1 MASSGQTMGDAGLA
15 RRAIGLP
22 TAISATFGLILA
34 TTVMVTVPQLYAAS
48 TLGLYAM
55 IIALVAMYAQVM
67 SFSELAT
74 MIPKAGSMNE
84 YVRAGLGPFFAT
96 VTVFV
101 GYFAIVIFPGSSEA
115 FLSGVILS
123 DPAFLDFGLSFKW
136 WVTIIIIVI
145 AIINLL
151 GIRAFAAIEVPLTF
165 LLAASLL
172 VFGIAG
178 IAGAGDPV
186 GSALPSIPFDSDLL
200 LSLIAFAMFTF
211 VGVEY
216 TCPLAE
222 ELRNPGRDIPWG
234 MFIGLTLVAVP
245 MFLWGIAAT
254 RYLPPDQLGDPANI
268 TNMNVAI
275 GIFGDTGR
283 WWMGLLSVAATL
295 STLNA
300 VTAGVPR
307 IIYGMSQDKQLP
319 AILGWLTPGTR
330 APAIGILLVSI
341 PPIVLNVTDQTIE
354 GGFIELILA
363 GVLGWALAYII
374 IHVSQ
379 IVLRIKEPR
388 ARRPYRSPLWPVP
401 QLVGI
406 VLLVIAMINVFP
418 DPDIESNI
426 YRNFGV
432 FLIISIVFSLIYNA
446 VTYGVGK
453 MFRPVPLAEVYAE
466 TERIAE
472 ALPEEHELGRG

>member
-1 MASSGQTMGDAGLA
+1 MATTGTEGGLRTGQV
-15 RRAIGLP
+15 GLP

-34 TTVMVTVPQLYAAS
+34 TTVMVTVPQLYSAS
-48 TLGLYAM
+48 IIGLYAM
-55 IIALVAMYAQVM
+55 IIALVVMYAQVM

-115 FLSGVILS
+115 FLSATILS
-123 DPAFLDFGLSFKW
+123 DPAFLNLGLTFKW
-136 WVTIIIIVI
+136 WVTIIVIVI
-145 AIINLL
+145 AVINLL
-151 GIRAFAAIEVPLTF
+151 GIRAFALIEVPLTF
-165 LLAASLL
+165 ILAASLL
-172 VFGIAG
+172 IFGLAG
-178 IAGAGDPV
+178 LAGVGDTVSGP
-186 GSALPSIPFDSDLL
+186 LPSIPFDSSLL
-200 LSLIAFAMFTF
+200 LSLIALATFTF

-222 ELRNPGRDIPWG
+222 ELRDPGREIPWG

-245 MFLWGIAAT
+245 MLLWGIAST
-254 RYLPPDQLGDPANI
+254 RYFSLEELGDPTQI

-275 GIFGDTGR
+275 GIFGDLGK
-283 WWMGLLSVAATL
+283 WWMGILSVAATL

-319 AILGWLTPGTR
+319 AVLGWLTPGTR
-330 APAIGILLVSI
+330 APAVGILLVSI
-341 PPIVLNVTDQTIE
+341 PPIVLNVTEQTLA
-354 GGFIELILA
+354 GGFLELILA

-374 IHVSQ
+374 IHLSQ
-379 IVLRIKEPR
+379 IVLRVKEPQ
-388 ARRPYRSPLWPVP
+388 ARRPYRSPFFPVP
-401 QLVGI
+401 QVIGI
-406 VLLVIAMINVFP
+406 VLLVVAMLNVFP
-418 DPDIESNI
+418 DPEIESNI
-426 YRNFGV
+426 WRNFGI
-432 FLIISIVFSLIYNA
+432 FLAISVVFSLIYNA
-446 VTYGVGK
+446 ITYGVGK

-472 ALPEEHELGRG
+472 LLPEEHELGRG

>member
-1 MASSGQTMGDAGLA
+1 MATNTTGTGLRAGT
-15 RRAIGLP
+15 IGLP

-48 TLGLYAM
+48 TIGLYAM

-115 FLSGVILS
+115 FLAGTILS
-123 DPAFLDFGLSFKW
+123 DPAFLDLGLTFQW
-136 WVTIIIIVI
+136 WVTIVVVGI
-145 AIINLL
+145 AGVNLL

-165 LLAASLL
+165 ILAASLL
-172 VFGIAG
+172 IFGIAG
-178 IAGAGDPV
+178 IAGVGDTV
-186 GSALPSIPFDSDLL
+186 GSALPSIPFDMDLL
-200 LSLIAFAMFTF
+200 TSLIALAIFTF

-222 ELRNPGRDIPWG
+222 ELRDPGKQIPWG

-245 MFLWGIAAT
+245 MFLWGVGAT
-254 RYLPPDQLGDPANI
+254 RYFSPEELGDPTQI

-275 GIFGDTGR
+275 AIFDDLGK
-283 WWMGLLSVAATL
+283 WWMGILSVAATV

-307 IIYGMSQDKQLP
+307 IMYGMSQDKQLP
-319 AILGWLTPGTR
+319 AVLGWLTPGTR
-330 APAIGILLVSI
+330 APAVGIVLVSI
-341 PPIVLNVTDQTIE
+341 PPIWLNWAEQTLE
-354 GGFIELILA
+354 GGFLALILA
-363 GVLGWALAYII
+363 GVLGWGLAYII
-374 IHVSQ
+374 IHLSQ
-379 IVLRIKEPR
+379 IVLRLKEPQ
-388 ARRPYRSPLWPVP
+388 ANRPYRSPLFPVP

-406 VLLVIAMINVFP
+406 VLLVIAFLNVFP
-418 DPDIESNI
+418 DPEIESDI
-426 YRNFGV
+426 YRNFGW
-432 FLIISIVFSLIYNA
+432 FLLVSVVFSVIYNA
-446 VTYGVGK
+446 VTYGVAK

-472 ALPEEHELGRG
+472 LLPEDHEGGQG

>member
-1 MASSGQTMGDAGLA
+1 MATNSQPMGDAGLA
-15 RRAIGLP
+15 RRAVGLP

-34 TTVMVTVPQLYAAS
+34 TTVLVTVPVLYSAS
-48 TLGLYAM
+48 TIGLYAM
-55 IIALVAMYAQVM
+55 LIALVAMYAQVM

-123 DPAFLDFGLSFKW
+123 DPAFLGLGLSFKW
-136 WVTIIIIVI
+136 WVTIIIVVI
-145 AIINLL
+145 AVVNLL

-165 LLAASLL
+165 ILAASLL
-172 VFGIAG
+172 IFGVAG
-178 IAGAGDPV
+178 LAGVGDTI
-186 GSALPSIPFDSDLL
+186 GSALPSIPFDRGLL
-200 LSLIAFAMFTF
+200 FSLIALAIFTF

-245 MFLWGIAAT
+245 MLLWGMAST
-254 RYLPPDQLGDPANI
+254 RYDLVDPNAP
-268 TNMNVAI
+268 TNMFVAI
-275 GIFGDTGR
+275 GMFGDVGK
-283 WWMGLLSVAATL
+283 WWMGILSVAATL

-307 IIYGMSQDKQLP
+307 IMYGMAQDRQLP

-330 APAIGILLVSI
+330 APAIGIILVSI
-341 PPIVLNVTDQTIE
+341 PPILLNATGQTE
-354 GGFIELILA
+354 AGGFLALILA

-379 IVLRIKEPR
+379 IVLRVKEPQ
-388 ARRPYRSPLWPVP
+388 ARRPYRAPWFPIP

-406 VLLVIAMINVFP
+406 VLLVIAMLNVFP
-418 DPDIESNI
+418 DPEVESDIW
-426 YRNFGV
+426 RNFGW
-432 FLIISIVFSLIYNA
+432 FLAISIVFSLIYNA

>member
-1 MASSGQTMGDAGLA
+1 MATTGPGMGDAGLA
-15 RRAIGLP
+15 RRAVGLP

-34 TTVMVTVPQLYAAS
+34 TTVMVTVPQLYSAS
-48 TLGLYAM
+48 TVGLIAM
-55 IIALVAMYAQVM
+55 VIALVVLYAQVM

-115 FLSGVILS
+115 FLSGAILS
-123 DPAFLDFGLSFKW
+123 DPAFLDLGLSFKW
-136 WVTIIIIVI
+136 WVTIIVVGI
-145 AIINLL
+145 AILNLL
-151 GIRAFAAIEVPLTF
+151 GIRAFAAVEVPLTF

-178 IAGAGDPV
+178 IAGAGDPIQ
-186 GSALPSIPFDSDLL
+186 GALPSIPFDFELL
-200 LSLIAFAMFTF
+200 TSLLGLAIFTF

-222 ELRNPGRDIPWG
+222 ELRQPKRDLPVG

-254 RYLPPDQLGDPANI
+254 RYFSPEDLGDPTQI

-275 GIFGDTGR
+275 AIFGDTGR
-283 WWMGLLSVAATL
+283 YWMGILSVAATI

-300 VTAGVPR
+300 VAAGVPR
-307 IIYGMSQDKQLP
+307 IIYGMSQTKQLP
-319 AILGWLTPGTR
+319 KALGWLVPSTR
-330 APAIGILLVSI
+330 APAVGILLVSI
-341 PPIVLNVTDQTIE
+341 PPIWLNVADQPLE

-363 GVLGWALAYII
+363 GVLGWGLAYII
-374 IHVSQ
+374 IHVTQ
-379 IVLRIKEPR
+379 IVLRLKEPD
-388 ARRPYRSPLWPVP
+388 AVRPYRSPLFPVP

-406 VLLVIAMINVFP
+406 VLLVIAAINIFP
-418 DPDIESNI
+418 VPEIESNI
-426 YRNFGV
+426 YRD
-432 FLIISIVFSLIYNA
+432 FLIFLGVSVVFSFIYNA

-453 MFRPVPLAEVYAE
+453 MFKPVPLAEVLAE
-466 TERIAE
+466 TDVIAE
-472 ALPEEHELGRG
+472 AVPEAHG

>member
-1 MASSGQTMGDAGLA
+1 MATTNTTDGGL
-15 RRAIGLP
+15 RTGSVGLP

-48 TLGLYAM
+48 TIGLYAM
-55 IIALVAMYAQVM
+55 IIALVVMYAQVM

-84 YVRAGLGPFFAT
+84 YVRAGLGPFMAT

-115 FLSGVILS
+115 FLSATILS
-123 DPAFLDFGLSFKW
+123 DPAFFDLGLTFKW
-136 WVTIIIIVI
+136 WVVIIVVAI
-145 AIINLL
+145 AIVNLL

-172 VFGIAG
+172 IFGLAG
-178 IAGAGDPV
+178 LAGVGDPV
-186 GSALPSIPFDSDLL
+186 GSALPTIPFDMDLL
-200 LSLIAFAMFTF
+200 LSLIALATFTF

-222 ELRNPGRDIPWG
+222 ELRDPGKQIPWG
-234 MFIGLTLVAVP
+234 MFIGLSLVAVP

-254 RYLPPDQLGDPANI
+254 RYFPPDVLGDPTQI

-275 GIFGDTGR
+275 AMFDDLGK
-283 WWMGLLSVAATL
+283 WWMGILSVAATI

-300 VTAGVPR
+300 VAAGVPR
-307 IIYGMSQDKQLP
+307 IIYGMSQDRQLP
-319 AILGWLTPGTR
+319 AVLGWLTPGTR
-330 APAIGILLVSI
+330 APAVGIVLVSI
-341 PPIVLNVTDQTIE
+341 PPIWLNVTDQTLE
-354 GGFIELILA
+354 GGFLELILA

-374 IHVSQ
+374 IHISQ
-379 IVLRIKEPR
+379 IVLRIKEPQ
-388 ARRPYRSPLWPVP
+388 ARRPYRAPLWPVP

-406 VLLVIAMINVFP
+406 ALLIVAMINVFP
-418 DPDIESNI
+418 VPEIESNI
-426 YRNFGV
+426 YRNFGI
-432 FLIISIVFSLIYNA
+432 FLAISIVFSLIYNA
-446 VTYGVGK
+446 VTYGFGK
-453 MFRPVPLAEVYAE
+453 MFKPVPLAEVYAE
-466 TERIAE
+466 TEHIAE
-472 ALPEEHELGRG
+472 MMPEDHEHGRG

>member
-1 MASSGQTMGDAGLA
+1 MATNGTDAGL
-15 RRAIGLP
+15 RTGSVGLP

-34 TTVMVTVPQLYAAS
+34 TTVMVTVPQLYSAS
-48 TLGLYAM
+48 TIGLYAM
-55 IIALVAMYAQVM
+55 IIALVVMYAQVM

-115 FLSGVILS
+115 FLSATILS
-123 DPAFLDFGLSFKW
+123 DPAFLDLGLTFKW
-136 WVTIIIIVI
+136 WVTIIVI
-145 AIINLL
+145 AIAIVNLL

-172 VFGIAG
+172 IFGVAG
-178 IAGAGDPV
+178 LVGVNDPV
-186 GSALPSIPFDSDLL
+186 SGPLPSVPFDWDLL
-200 LSLIAFAMFTF
+200 LSLIALATFTF

-222 ELRNPGRDIPWG
+222 ELRDPGREIPWG
-234 MFIGLTLVAVP
+234 MFIGLSLVAVP
-245 MFLWGIAAT
+245 MFLWGLAAT
-254 RYLPPDQLGDPANI
+254 RYIPLDQLGDPTQI

-275 GIFGDTGR
+275 GIFGDLGR
-283 WWMGLLSVAATL
+283 WWMGILSVAATI

-307 IIYGMSQDKQLP
+307 IIYGMSQERQLP

-341 PPIVLNVTDQTIE
+341 PPIWLNVTEETLE
-354 GGFIELILA
+354 GGFIALILA
-363 GVLGWALAYII
+363 GVLGWGLAYII
-374 IHVSQ
+374 IHISQ
-379 IVLRIKEPR
+379 ILLRVREPQ
-388 ARRPYRSPLWPVP
+388 ARRPYRSPLWPIP
-401 QLVGI
+401 QIVGI
-406 VLLVIAMINVFP
+406 VVLVIAAINVFP
-418 DPDIESNI
+418 DPEIESDI
-426 YRNFGV
+426 YRNFGI
-432 FLIISIVFSLIYNA
+432 FLAISIVFSLIYNA
-446 VTYGVGK
+446 VTYGVGT
-453 MFRPVPLAEVYAE
+453 MFKPVPLGEVYRE

-472 ALPEEHELGRG
+472 LLPEEHEAGRG

>member
-1 MASSGQTMGDAGLA
+1 MATTGTDGGLRTGQV
-15 RRAIGLP
+15 GLP

-34 TTVMVTVPQLYAAS
+34 TTVMVTVPQLYSAS
-48 TLGLYAM
+48 IIGLYAM
-55 IIALVAMYAQVM
+55 IIALVVMYAQVM

-115 FLSGVILS
+115 FLSATILS
-123 DPAFLDFGLSFKW
+123 DPAFLDLGLSFKW
-136 WVTIIIIVI
+136 WVTIIVVVI
-145 AIINLL
+145 AVINLL
-151 GIRAFAAIEVPLTF
+151 GIRAFALIEVPLTF
-165 LLAASLL
+165 ILAASLL
-172 VFGIAG
+172 VFGLAG
-178 IAGAGDPV
+178 LAGVGDTVSGP
-186 GSALPSIPFDSDLL
+186 LPSIPFDSSLL
-200 LSLIAFAMFTF
+200 LSLIALATFTF

-222 ELRNPGRDIPWG
+222 ELRDPGREIPWG

-245 MFLWGIAAT
+245 MLLWGIAST
-254 RYLPPDQLGDPANI
+254 RYFPLDELGDPTQI

-275 GIFGDTGR
+275 GIFGDLGK
-283 WWMGLLSVAATL
+283 WWMGILSVAATI

-307 IIYGMSQDKQLP
+307 IIYGMAQDKQLP
-319 AILGWLTPGTR
+319 AVLGWLTPGTR
-330 APAIGILLVSI
+330 APAVGILLVSI
-341 PPIVLNVTDQTIE
+341 PPIWLNVTDQTLE
-354 GGFIELILA
+354 GGFLELILA

-374 IHVSQ
+374 IHISQ
-379 IVLRIKEPR
+379 IVLRVKEPQ
-388 ARRPYRSPLWPVP
+388 ARRPYRSPFFPVP
-401 QLVGI
+401 QVIGI
-406 VLLVIAMINVFP
+406 VLLVVAMLNVFP
-418 DPDIESNI
+418 DPEIESNI
-426 YRNFGV
+426 WRNFGI
-432 FLIISIVFSLIYNA
+432 FLAISVVFSLIYNA
-446 VTYGVGK
+446 ITYGVGT

-472 ALPEEHELGRG
+472 LLPEEHELGRG